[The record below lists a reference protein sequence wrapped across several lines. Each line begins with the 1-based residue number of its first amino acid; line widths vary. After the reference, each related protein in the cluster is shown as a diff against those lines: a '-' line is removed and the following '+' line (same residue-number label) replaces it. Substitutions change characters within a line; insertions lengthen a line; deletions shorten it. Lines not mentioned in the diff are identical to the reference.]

1 MCNGA
6 AILNQFKNMA
16 SGDTA
21 AIVDNL
27 TREVMVIA
35 LESPEDLKVIKQI
48 YEAGKCAKKV
58 ADESGL
64 FEEQEN
70 ADEANDESDQTFWE
84 EFNTVNDAASAE
96 AAAKAAAACADNVDR
111 YRAGKIMGRLSA
123 KFFATELK
131 PNV

>member
-1 MCNGA
+1 
-6 AILNQFKNMA
+6 MA
-16 SGDTA
+16 GGDTA

-27 TREVMVIA
+27 TREVLVIA

-48 YEAGKCAKKV
+48 YEAGQCAKKV

-64 FEEQEN
+64 FEDQEN
-70 ADEANDESDQTFWE
+70 ADEQNDESDQTFWE

>member
-1 MCNGA
+1 
-6 AILNQFKNMA
+6 MA
-16 SGDTA
+16 GGDTA

-27 TREVMVIA
+27 TREVLVIA

-48 YEAGKCAKKV
+48 YEAGQCAKKV
-58 ADESGL
+58 ADETGL
-64 FEEQEN
+64 FDEQEN
-70 ADEANDESDQTFWE
+70 ADESDQTFWE